1 MSTQPIAPAQ
11 FITFTLGAET
21 FAVNVSQVR
30 EVLELS
36 LITRVPGA
44 PDCMRGV
51 VNVRGKAVPVADL
64 RAKFGLAH
72 AADTINSRILV
83 MELEIDGDTVV
94 VGGIADSVQEVVE
107 LDAAQV
113 SPPPRIGLRWRSEV
127 IEGMARRGEDFVIIL
142 DLGAVFSLDD
152 LRLPASEAA

>member
-1 MSTQPIAPAQ
+1 M
-11 FITFTLGAET
+11 
-21 FAVNVSQVR
+21 
-30 EVLELS
+30 
-36 LITRVPGA
+36 
-44 PDCMRGV
+44 
-51 VNVRGKAVPVADL
+51 
-64 RAKFGLAH
+64 
-72 AADTINSRILV
+72 
-83 MELEIDGDTVV
+83 TVV